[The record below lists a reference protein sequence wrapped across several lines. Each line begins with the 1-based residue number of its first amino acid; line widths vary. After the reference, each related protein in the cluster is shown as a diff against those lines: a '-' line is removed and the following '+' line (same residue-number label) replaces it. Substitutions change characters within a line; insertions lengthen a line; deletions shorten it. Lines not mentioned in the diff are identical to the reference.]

1 MTLYEE
7 YIKLKRD
14 LFDRLYSK
22 LNDKQ
27 REAVYTVNG
36 PLLIL
41 AGAGSGKTTVLVNR
55 ISHIIRYGNAYYSEL
70 VPPDVSESDIEDM
83 KKALDLPR
91 DELSEYLL
99 KFRVNPAPAWSV
111 MGITFTNK
119 AAGEIKSRI
128 ASVFGED
135 SDEARDIRTGTFHS
149 ICVRI
154 LRRWGEHIGY
164 DSNFGICDMTDS
176 KRELQECMKKLNID
190 DKMFPVKSIQNEI
203 SRAKDRLMTPAD
215 LMAEAGTD
223 IKTKKAAEVYDLY
236 AKRLKSQNLLDFDDI
251 IMRTVEL
258 LETCEEVRTKLQHTY
273 RYVCVDEYQ
282 DTNYAQLKLTLLL
295 SDYYKNIMVV
305 GDDDQSIYKFRGA
318 VIENILT
325 FDKNYNNTKV
335 IKLEENYRSTQTILE
350 AANKVIANNS
360 GRLGKT
366 LWTGGGKGDKITV
379 KNLRNQ
385 NDEARYISDMITQS
399 VRDGKCR
406 FRDFALLYRMNSLSR
421 SFEQAFAKSGIP
433 YRMLGGLR
441 FFDRME
447 VKDIISYL
455 QVINNPLDDIRLA
468 RIINTP
474 KRGIGDKS
482 YSVAETLAYEMGY
495 SVIELMKNAKQF
507 SAISNAAAN
516 AMRDFALLIETLR
529 EDAQRLSVSDLIHR
543 VIDVTGYGKMI
554 SEIKEKN
561 EREERLSNLDEL
573 ISAAVQYEENADDP
587 NLLEFLEEVALV
599 SDIDKYD
606 EEADA
611 VVLMTI
617 HSAKGLEFPVVFLPG
632 MEENIF
638 PSYMTLMNPEEIEE
652 ERRLA
657 YVAITRAKK
666 KLYITHVNDRM
677 MNGRTQCNMLSRFAA
692 EIPDELVDREEE
704 QTQQRMARTS
714 SAFGSAGYGT
724 SAAPKN
730 AFAQRTVP
738 TQARPA
744 ANGTNPMMKKAPTA
758 SAIAKFVPGDNVS
771 HPVFGN
777 GVILT
782 SKPMGGDTLYEV
794 VFETAGTKK
803 LMATYAKLTKI

>member
-1 MTLYEE
+1 MTIYEE
-7 YIKLKRD
+7 YTALKRQ
-14 LFDRLYSK
+14 LFDKYYSRLNS
-22 LNDKQ
+22 KQ

-55 ISHIIRYGNAYYSEL
+55 ISHIIRYGNAYYSPL
-70 VPPDVSESDIEDM
+70 VPPDVSESDISEM
-83 KKALDLPR
+83 REALNLSGE
-91 DELSEYLL
+91 ELSEYLL

-119 AAGEIKSRI
+119 AAGEIRARI
-128 ASVFGED
+128 ESVFGED
-135 SDEARDIRTGTFHS
+135 SDESRDIRTGTFHS

-154 LRRWGEHIGY
+154 LRRWADRIGY
-164 DSNFGICDMTDS
+164 ESNFSICDMNDS
-176 KRELQECMKKLNID
+176 KREISECMKKLNID
-190 DKMFPVKSIQNEI
+190 EKQFPAKSIQNEI
-203 SRAKDRLMTPAD
+203 SRAKDKLMTPDD
-215 LMAEAGTD
+215 LMREAGYD
-223 IKTKKAAEVYDLY
+223 VKTKKAAEVYALY

-258 LETCEEVRTKLQHTY
+258 LETDEEVRTKLQHTY

-295 SDYYKNIMVV
+295 SDHYRNIMVV

-325 FDKNYNNTKV
+325 FDKNYENTKV
-335 IKLEENYRSTQTILE
+335 IKLEENYRSTQTILD
-350 AANKVIANNS
+350 AANKVISNNS

-366 LWTGGGKGDKITV
+366 LWTGGGKGDKITL
-379 KNLRNQ
+379 KQLGNQ
-385 NDEARYISDMITQS
+385 NDEARYISDKITS
-399 VRDGKCR
+399 LVRDGENR
-406 FRDFALLYRMNSLSR
+406 FKDFALLYRANSLSR

-447 VKDIISYL
+447 VKDIVSYL
-455 QVINNPLDDIRLA
+455 QVINNPLDDIRLS
-468 RIINTP
+468 RIINNP
-474 KRGIGDKS
+474 RRGIGDKS
-482 YSVAETLAYEMGY
+482 YAVAETLAYELGF
-495 SVIELMKNAKQF
+495 SVLEFMKVAKQYTAV
-507 SAISNAAAN
+507 SVSAAN
-516 AMRDFALLIETLR
+516 AMRSFSLMIDTLR
-529 EDAQRLSVSDLIHR
+529 DDAQKLSVSELIRR

-554 SEIKEKN
+554 SEIKEAS

-573 ISAAVQYEENADDP
+573 VTAAVQYEENADAP
-587 NLLEFLEEVALV
+587 TLLEFLEEVALV

-638 PSYMTLMNPEEIEE
+638 PSYLTMMNPEEIEE

-666 KLYITHVNDRM
+666 KLFITHVGDRM
-677 MNGRTQCNMLSRFAA
+677 MNGKTQFNQLSRCAA
-692 EIPDELVDREEE
+692 EIPTELIDNETPPPPARHQGSFVYGSA
-704 QTQQRMARTS
+704 ARTQPAYS
-714 SAFGSAGYGT
+714 
-724 SAAPKN
+724 PK
-730 AFAQRTVP
+730 AEL
-738 TQARPA
+738 
-744 ANGTNPMMKKAPTA
+744 GGMKKTSVA
-758 SAIAKFVPGDNVS
+758 SAKVSPKSSGEKFAAGDTVI
-771 HPVFGN
+771 HQLFGE

-782 SKPMGGDTLYEV
+782 VRPMGGDVLYEV
-794 VFETAGTKK
+794 VFESAGTKK
-803 LMATYAKLTKI
+803 LMGTYAKLKKK

>member
-1 MTLYEE
+1 MEYFAQMMIYEE
-7 YIKLKRD
+7 YIKLKRQ
-14 LFDRLYSK
+14 LFDKLYRK
-22 LNDKQ
+22 LNDRQ
-27 REAVYTVNG
+27 RDAVYTVNG

-70 VPPDVSESDIEDM
+70 APADITEDTLAEMRDAMKLPD
-83 KKALDLPR
+83 

-99 KFRVNPAPAWSV
+99 RFKVNPAPAWSV

-135 SDEARDIRTGTFHS
+135 SDEVREIRTGTFHS

-154 LRRWGEHIGY
+154 LRRWADRIGY
-164 DSNFGICDMTDS
+164 ENTFGICDTADS
-176 KRELQECMKKLNID
+176 KRELTECMKKLNID
-190 DKMFPVKSIQNEI
+190 DKTFPVKSMQTII
-203 SRAKDRLMTPAD
+203 SHAKDKLMTPAD

-223 IKTKKAAEVYDLY
+223 IKTKKAAEVYELY

-258 LETCEEVRTKLQHTY
+258 LETDEEVRTKLQRTY

-295 SDYYKNIMVV
+295 SDYYRNIMVV

-325 FDKNYNNTKV
+325 FDKNYSNTKV
-335 IKLEENYRSTQTILE
+335 IKLEENYRSTQTILD
-350 AANKVIANNS
+350 AANKVISNNS

-366 LWTGGGKGDKITV
+366 LWTSGDRGDKIV
-379 KNLRNQ
+379 IKNLQTQ
-385 NDEARYISDMITQS
+385 NDEARYISDMITS
-399 VRDGKCR
+399 RVRDGKNR

-421 SFEQAFAKSGIP
+421 TFEQAFAKGGIP

-447 VKDIISYL
+447 VKDIVSYL
-455 QVINNPLDDIRLA
+455 QVICNPFDDIRLA
-468 RIINTP
+468 RIVNTP
-474 KRGIGDKS
+474 KRGIGEKS
-482 YSVAETLAYEMGY
+482 YGVAETLAYELGY
-495 SVIELMKNAKQF
+495 SVLELMKNAKQF
-507 SAISNAAAN
+507 TAISNAAGN

-529 EDAQRLSVSDLIHR
+529 EDAERLRVSELITR
-543 VIDVTGYGKMI
+543 VIEVSGYGKMI
-554 SEIKEKN
+554 SEIKDVK
-561 EREERLSNLDEL
+561 ERDERLANLDEL
-573 ISAAVQYEENADDP
+573 ITTAVQYEEAADDP
-587 NLLEFLEEVALV
+587 NLHEFLEEVALV

-611 VVLMTI
+611 VVLMTV

-638 PSYMTLMNPEEIEE
+638 PSYMTVMSPEEIEE

-666 KLYITHVNDRM
+666 NLYITHVNDRM
-677 MNGRTQCNMLSRFAA
+677 MNGRTQYNQLSRFAA
-692 EIPDELVDREEE
+692 EIPEELVDREKPK
-704 QTQQRMARTS
+704 TKAVPRT
-714 SAFGSAGYGT
+714 AGSTYSTGT
-724 SAAPKN
+724 SPFASRPAN
-730 AFAQRTVP
+730 A
-738 TQARPA
+738 QARPSGIGIAPKPA
-744 ANGTNPMMKKAPTA
+744 AA
-758 SAIAKFVPGDNVS
+758 SSIQKFSAGESVV
-771 HPVFGN
+771 HPIFGE
-777 GVILT
+777 GVIL
-782 SKPMGGDTLYEV
+782 SVKPMGGDVLYEV

-803 LMATYAKLTKI
+803 LMATYAKLKKA

>member
-1 MTLYEE
+1 MTIYEE
-7 YIKLKRD
+7 YTSLKRQ
-14 LFDRLYSK
+14 LFDKYYGR

-55 ISHIIRYGNAYYSEL
+55 IAHIIRYGNAYYSPL
-70 VPPDVSESDIEDM
+70 VPPDVTEADICEM
-83 KKALDLPR
+83 RTALNDLSG

-119 AAGEIKSRI
+119 AAGEIKARI
-128 ASVFGED
+128 ESVFGEG
-135 SDEARDIRTGTFHS
+135 SDESRDIRTGTFHS

-154 LRRWGEHIGY
+154 LRRWADRIGY
-164 DSNFGICDMTDS
+164 ESNFSICDMNDS
-176 KRELQECMKKLNID
+176 KREISECMKKLNID
-190 DKMFPVKSIQNEI
+190 EKQFPAKAIQNEI
-203 SRAKDRLMTPAD
+203 SRAKDKLMTPDD
-215 LMAEAGTD
+215 LMREAGYD
-223 IKTKKAAEVYDLY
+223 VKTKKAAEVYALY

-258 LETCEEVRTKLQHTY
+258 LETDEEVRTKLQHTY
-273 RYVCVDEYQ
+273 HYVCVDEYQ

-295 SDYYKNIMVV
+295 SDHYRNIMVV

-325 FDKNYNNTKV
+325 FDKNYENTKV
-335 IKLEENYRSTQTILE
+335 IKLEENYRSTQTILD
-350 AANKVIANNS
+350 AANKVISNNS

-366 LWTGGGKGDKITV
+366 LWTGGGKGDKITL
-379 KNLRNQ
+379 KQLGNQ
-385 NDEARYISDMITQS
+385 NDEARYISEKVTS
-399 VRDGKCR
+399 LVRDGENR
-406 FRDFALLYRMNSLSR
+406 FRDFALLYRANSLSR
-421 SFEQAFAKSGIP
+421 SFEQTFAKSGIP

-447 VKDIISYL
+447 VKDIVSYL
-455 QVINNPLDDIRLA
+455 QVINNPLDDIRLS
-468 RIINTP
+468 RIINSP
-474 KRGIGDKS
+474 RRGIGDKS
-482 YSVAETLAYEMGY
+482 YAVAETLAYELGF
-495 SVIELMKNAKQF
+495 SVLEFMKVAKQYTAV
-507 SAISNAAAN
+507 SAAAAN
-516 AMRDFALLIETLR
+516 AMRTFALMIDTLR
-529 EDAQRLSVSDLIHR
+529 DDAQKLSVSELIRR

-554 SEIKEKN
+554 SEIKETS

-573 ISAAVQYEENADDP
+573 ISAAVQYEESTDAP
-587 NLLEFLEEVALV
+587 TLLEFLEEVALV

-638 PSYMTLMNPEEIEE
+638 PSYLTMMNPEEIEE

-666 KLYITHVNDRM
+666 KLFITHVGDRM
-677 MNGRTQCNMLSRFAA
+677 MNGKTQYNQLSRFAA
-692 EIPDELVDREEE
+692 EIPSELIDSETPPAPARHQGGFVYGSA
-704 QTQQRMARTS
+704 ARTQPTYS
-714 SAFGSAGYGT
+714 
-724 SAAPKN
+724 PK
-730 AFAQRTVP
+730 AEL
-738 TQARPA
+738 
-744 ANGTNPMMKKAPTA
+744 GGIKKAATA
-758 SAIAKFVPGDNVS
+758 TNAATPKKSVEKFAAGDTVV
-771 HPVFGN
+771 HQLFGE

-782 SKPMGGDTLYEV
+782 VRPMGGDVLYEV

-803 LMATYAKLTKI
+803 LMGTYAKLKKK

>member
-7 YIKLKRD
+7 YTKLKRQ
-14 LFDRLYSK
+14 LFDRYYNK

-55 ISHIIRYGNAYYSEL
+55 ISHIIRYGNAYYSPL
-70 VPPDVSESDIEDM
+70 VPPDVTEEEIEDM
-83 KKALDLPR
+83 RRALELDR

-99 KFRVNPAPAWSV
+99 RFRVNPAPAWSV

-119 AAGEIKSRI
+119 AANEIKSRI

-135 SDEARDIRTGTFHS
+135 SDEVRDIRTGTFHS

-154 LRRWGEHIGY
+154 LRRWADRIGY
-164 DSNFGICDMTDS
+164 ESTFGICDMTDS
-176 KRELQECMKKLNID
+176 KREITECMKKLNID
-190 DKMFPVKSIQNEI
+190 DKTLPVKSVQSEI
-203 SRAKDRLMTPAD
+203 SRAKDKLLSPAD
-215 LMAEAGTD
+215 LLAEAGND
-223 IKTKKAAEVYDLY
+223 YKLKKIAEIYDLY

-251 IMRTVEL
+251 ILRTVEL
-258 LETCEEVRTKLQHTY
+258 LETDEEVRTKLQHTY

-295 SDYYKNIMVV
+295 SDHYRNIMVV

-318 VIENILT
+318 VIENILN
-325 FDKNYNNTKV
+325 FDKNYDNTKV
-335 IKLEENYRSTQTILE
+335 IKLEENYRSTSTILE
-350 AANKVIANNS
+350 AANKVISNNS

-366 LWTGGGKGDKITV
+366 LWTSGDKGEKITV
-379 KNLRNQ
+379 KNLRTQ
-385 NDEARYISDMITQS
+385 NDEARYLSDIITAYI
-399 VRDGKCR
+399 RDGKGK
-406 FRDFALLYRMNSLSR
+406 FKDFAVLYRANSLSR
-421 SFEQAFAKSGIP
+421 SFEQTFAKSGIP

-455 QVINNPLDDIRLA
+455 QVINNPLDDVRLA

-474 KRGIGDKS
+474 KRGIGDRS
-482 YSVAETLAYEMGY
+482 FEVAETIAYELGY
-495 SVIELMKNAKQF
+495 SLLEFMKTAKQYT
-507 SAISNAAAN
+507 AISTSAAN
-516 AMRDFALLIETLR
+516 AMQTFAYLMESLR
-529 EDAQRLSVSDLIHR
+529 EDAERLPVSELIRR

-554 SEIKEKN
+554 AEIKEKS
-561 EREERLSNLDEL
+561 EREERLANIDEL
-573 ISAAVQYEENADDP
+573 ISAAVQYEESADEP
-587 NLLEFLEEVALV
+587 SLLEFLEDVALV

-657 YVAITRAKK
+657 YVAITRAKR

-704 QTQQRMARTS
+704 KEQIRQQFA
-714 SAFGSAGYGT
+714 YGT
-724 SAAPKN
+724 KAQTPAPSFRSA
-730 AFAQRTVP
+730 T
-738 TQARPA
+738 A
-744 ANGTNPMMKKAPTA
+744 AAKSPVTAAKKAPVERFNA
-758 SAIAKFVPGDNVS
+758 GESVV

-782 SKPMGGDTLYEV
+782 VKPMGGDLLYEV
-794 VFETAGTKK
+794 VFESAGTKK
-803 LMATYAKLTKI
+803 LMATYAKLKKA